1 MNKFLFSQ
9 WLFSFLQ
16 DMLNHILSDIEIFM
30 GQLAAAEAK
39 NAKKKKT
46 KKKKQKGKGHFTQKL
61 KAQIPYCVKF
71 TASSSAWLSFIYV
84 APDHSNSCLNVL
96 HIER

>member
-1 MNKFLFSQ
+1 MNKSLFSQ

-16 DMLNHILSDIEIFM
+16 DMLNHILRDIEIFM

-46 KKKKQKGKGHFTQKL
+46 KKKKKKGKGQ
-61 KAQIPYCVKF
+61 
-71 TASSSAWLSFIYV
+71 
-84 APDHSNSCLNVL
+84 N
-96 HIER
+96 

>member
-16 DMLNHILSDIEIFM
+16 DMLNHILRDIEIFM

-39 NAKKKKT
+39 NGKKKKT
-46 KKKKQKGKGHFTQKL
+46 KKKKKKGKGHFTQKL
-61 KAQIPYCVKF
+61 KAHLKKNPILCEIH
-71 TASSSAWLSFIYV
+71 SFQQRLV
-84 APDHSNSCLNVL
+84 
-96 HIER
+96 